1 MLKLL
6 QMKEIIK
13 ETLASLADGG
23 NLRSIPADGG
33 CLQRIDLTSNDYLGI
48 SSRDDLAE
56 EFFADFVPS
65 GGAMSASASRLL
77 ARRQRAFSDFEAD
90 LSDVYGGRSALIF
103 NSGYHANTGLV
114 SALSLKGTIVLADK
128 LVHASIIDGI
138 RLGGAP
144 FERFR
149 HNDIGH
155 LSRLA
160 RKAVE
165 NGMKPLIVAE
175 SVYSMDGDR
184 ADIEGLA
191 EVRRAC
197 PGAMLYIDEAH
208 AVGVEGDAGR
218 GLCFSS
224 KAYRDVD
231 IVVGTLG
238 KALGSAGAFAIMD
251 DDVRRFAV
259 NKARSF
265 IFSTALPPL
274 NIEWSRYVFGKALG
288 MDSERVHLRMLSARL
303 AEILS
308 HYGASG
314 EASHIQPYI
323 TGDPKKAV
331 ALSRAFAD
339 EGIDVLPIRTPTV
352 PPGTDR
358 LRLSL
363 SAALTTDDIERFGE
377 ACDKIL
383 NSDRK

>member
-1 MLKLL
+1 
-6 QMKEIIK
+6 MKEIIK

-33 CLQRIDLTSNDYLGI
+33 YLRRIDLTSNDYLGI
-48 SSRDDLAE
+48 ASRNDLAE

-90 LSDVYGGRSALIF
+90 LSDAYGGRSALIF